1 MFINATA
8 LLLASEVNFLA
19 SYWKFKVIPISHT
32 AANNKLLMLSW
43 VEGLCGLPKQ
53 DNYLATLSRGHQ
65 VAFCDIHLPLSAQ
78 SLITWCPG
86 ERGRKLLSLLCQ
98 HNTVLC
104 GAEPL
109 HAQFFTAWTWF
120 TPLAPDSFGN
130 AGDPWGVTGPGW
142 GGYQFSRSIHLEHRN
157 PYLISLTGLP
167 SHTWKDQAL
176 LTYGSSQPKA
186 ESWNSSDEF
195 LSLHWLKRYCLLNLG
210 G

>member
-65 VAFCDIHLPLSAQ
+65 VAFCDIHLLLSAQ

-86 ERGRKLLSLLCQ
+86 EEVENSFLSSVSTTLYYVVLSHYMHSSSQHEHGSPLWPQTVLEMLVILGVLLALAEGGISLAALSILSTEIHIWSHWLDSLL
-98 HNTVLC
+98 
-104 GAEPL
+104 
-109 HAQFFTAWTWF
+109 
-120 TPLAPDSFGN
+120 TPEKIRHF
-130 AGDPWGVTGPGW
+130 
-142 GGYQFSRSIHLEHRN
+142 
-157 PYLISLTGLP
+157 
-167 SHTWKDQAL
+167 
-176 LTYGSSQPKA
+176 
-186 ESWNSSDEF
+186 
-195 LSLHWLKRYCLLNLG
+195 
-210 G
+210 